1 MRLPRPLVRPLYGVY
16 AARLWREVARA
27 PVPQHV
33 AVILDGNR
41 RFAREEGL
49 PSLSASYSLGARRVW
64 EVLSWSERAGVGAV
78 TLWAMSID
86 NLGRSEEQT
95 SAIEDVVAAE
105 LNQLAPEIQR
115 HGWQLR
121 GIGRRELLRPATR
134 EGLAAVEAETVGNR
148 GLVVQIAMGYGGR
161 EEIVDALRRWA
172 QTSPVRDLSSGQA
185 LERLQP
191 DDLRPHL
198 YGADLPEPD
207 LILRTSG
214 EVRLSGFMLW
224 QSVHAEFYFTDVLW
238 PDFREIDF
246 LRALRSYQA
255 RHRRFGR

>member
-1 MRLPRPLVRPLYGVY
+1 MRLPRRLVGPLYRVY
-16 AARLWREVARA
+16 AARLWREVACA
-27 PVPQHV
+27 PVPRHV

-49 PSLSASYSLGARRVW
+49 PSLRASYSLGARRVW

-78 TLWAMSID
+78 TLWAMSIE
-86 NLGRSEEQT
+86 NLGRPDEQT
-95 SAIEDVVAAE
+95 SAIEDVVAVE
-105 LNQLAPEIQR
+105 LRQLAPEAR
-115 HGWQLR
+115 RRGWLLR
-121 GIGRRELLRPATR
+121 GIGRRELLRPTTR
-134 EGLAAVEAETVGNR
+134 DSLAAIEADTAGNR

-172 QTSPVRDLSSGQA
+172 HTAPVRDLPSAQA
-185 LERLQP
+185 LEGLNP

-198 YGADLPEPD
+198 YGGDLPEPD

-238 PDFREIDF
+238 PEFREIDF
-246 LRALRSYQA
+246 LRALRSYQG
-255 RHRRFGR
+255 RHRRYGR